1 MLVRVITLTWLPGT
15 ITSIRSYSRVT
26 NACSV
31 NSRQHTWRKKKQL
44 HKSLKHCTETA
55 SMKWSQSSP
64 RSWPI
69 WPLSLQHPCSAER
82 SFSRLRRL
90 KIYLWSTME
99 QKRLNSHA
107 SAIVCTERF
116 YGNKVIVNTEFIM
129 ITRSINLSIELRE
142 YARFQLK

>member
-1 MLVRVITLTWLPGT
+1 MILLLICRPLAYASSRDNFDLVARYYNLDKELLQGDKRLFSQFKTAYVE
-15 ITSIRSYSRVT
+15 
-26 NACSV
+26 
-31 NSRQHTWRKKKQL
+31 KKKQL

-90 KIYLWSTME
+90 KIYLRSTKE

-107 SAIVCTERF
+107 IVCIDRY
-116 YGNKVIVNTEFIM
+116 YGNKVIVNSLLWLPDRLTCW
-129 ITRSINLSIELRE
+129 
-142 YARFQLK
+142 